1 MKHEICKIADI
12 PETGSLATDKLVLVS
27 HHLCPYVQRA
37 AISLA
42 EKDVPFERLTID
54 LANKPAW
61 FKAISPLGKVP
72 LLRVQ
77 QNGEETAIFESAVIL
92 EFLEETLANPLHP
105 ADPLARARHR
115 AWIEFGSAILNAIG
129 RLYSAPTE
137 PAFLAE
143 SQGLSTMFDRLEI
156 ELAAGRTGPWFAGQR
171 FSLVD
176 AVYGP
181 IFRYLDAFDRI
192 DDFGILNGKSLV
204 EAWRKELRERK
215 SVKNAVAPDYPQRLH
230 AFLQAKGSHLSK
242 LIRRNEAAT
251 ALP

>member
-1 MKHEICKIADI
+1 M
-12 PETGSLATDKLVLVS
+12 TDKLVLVS

-137 PAFLAE
+137 AALLAE
-143 SQGLSTMFDRLEI
+143 SQGLSAMFDRLEI
-156 ELAAGRTGPWFAGQR
+156 ELAAGRAGPWFAGQR

-192 DDFGILNGKSLV
+192 DDFRILNGKSLV